1 MAQRLVVGLTGTFG
15 SGKSTVS
22 KIFKTLGAR
31 KVIDA
36 DALAHEAV
44 QAGHPVRKRLERIF
58 KTRRL
63 DRKAIAAEVFTS
75 KKKRRQLEAILHP
88 YVYRRIRSELKR
100 IHKGIVILE
109 VPLLFETKGD
119 RLCDVTVT
127 VLTDEKSI
135 LKRLRNK
142 RFQAPEIRSRMK
154 AQFSQR
160 EKAKRSDLLIK
171 NSNSKAVL
179 LQKTKTIWKK
189 LVQFQNKK

>member
-1 MAQRLVVGLTGTFG
+1 MARRLVVGLTGTFG

-36 DALAHEAV
+36 DALAHEAF

-88 YVYRRIRSELKR
+88 YVYRRIRSELRR
-100 IHKGIVILE
+100 IQSGIVILE

-119 RLCDVTVT
+119 RFCDVTVT

-160 EKAKRSDLLIK
+160 EKAKCSDLLIK